1 MNREPPVKRTVVFVD
16 GQNLYHAAREAL
28 GYTYPNYDV
37 VALAEQV
44 CKGQGWTLAQVRFYT
59 GGHDA
64 HNSRKWNSFWPR
76 KLAAMGRQGVIVYSR
91 PLRYRNRMVRLPNG
105 TQHSFRIGEKRRGPT
120 CGSRST

>member
-59 GGHDA
+59 GVHDA
-64 HNSRKWNSFWPR
+64 HNSRKWNSFWTR

-91 PLRYRNRMVRLPNG
+91 PLRYRNRTVRLPNG
-105 TQHSFRIGEKRRGPT
+105 TQHSFRTGEE
-120 CGSRST
+120 